1 MVNKL
6 MQPPPD
12 LWEKLKPLA
21 RQKRHEPTPA
31 ENRLWEHI
39 RNRQIDNLKF
49 RRQHPVD
56 KFIVDFYCSD
66 ARLVIE
72 VDGWIHAYTMDEDA
86 IRQEFLPSLG
96 IKVIRFTNDQ
106 VFQSLYECLEQI
118 AVVGRERRIPSPPDP
133 LSTGWRG
140 GRGVR

>member
-39 RNRQIDNLKF
+39 RNRQEHIRNRQIDNLKF
-49 RRQHPVD
+49 RRQHPID

-66 ARLVIE
+66 AR
-72 VDGWIHAYTMDEDA
+72 
-86 IRQEFLPSLG
+86 SSC
-96 IKVIRFTNDQ
+96 N
-106 VFQSLYECLEQI
+106 
-118 AVVGRERRIPSPPDP
+118 
-133 LSTGWRG
+133 
-140 GRGVR
+140 